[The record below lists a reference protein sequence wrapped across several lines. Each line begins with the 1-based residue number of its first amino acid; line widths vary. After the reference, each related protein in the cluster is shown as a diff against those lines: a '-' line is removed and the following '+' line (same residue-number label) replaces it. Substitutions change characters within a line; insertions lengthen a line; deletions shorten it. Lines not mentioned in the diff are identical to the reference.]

1 MIQMEYAV
9 LDIRIKQLHSAPS
22 FVFVVE
28 DKEGR
33 KNVANFFV
41 NGAVHDYFTKY
52 DLMLKKAKLHNCCT
66 SLGVILSCM
75 DGPNSRIDVFP
86 YLIPPLPRVL
96 VRSCVLDFGKNL
108 QGVLHKL
115 HSINFSHMDARLPN
129 ICFNEQGEVI
139 RIDFERFH
147 FGLGFNEVDYGDCC
161 TYPKVMRCIYI
172 NFIQLMWMILW
183 IMLDDS
189 TVVVYHEMDKLT
201 LDEKYSKLQA
211 FICTTT
217 KEWTLLSNQ
226 NLLSCDECVEKI
238 KDAMNLFWDSVK
250 GICTDQ
256 VTLKDK
262 LEEHKRNL

>member
-1 MIQMEYAV
+1 
-9 LDIRIKQLHSAPS
+9 
-22 FVFVVE
+22 
-28 DKEGR
+28 
-33 KNVANFFV
+33 
-41 NGAVHDYFTKY
+41 
-52 DLMLKKAKLHNCCT
+52 
-66 SLGVILSCM
+66 
-75 DGPNSRIDVFP
+75 
-86 YLIPPLPRVL
+86 
-96 VRSCVLDFGKNL
+96 
-108 QGVLHKL
+108 
-115 HSINFSHMDARLPN
+115 
-129 ICFNEQGEVI
+129 
-139 RIDFERFH
+139 
-147 FGLGFNEVDYGDCC
+147 
-161 TYPKVMRCIYI
+161 
-172 NFIQLMWMILW
+172 MWMILW